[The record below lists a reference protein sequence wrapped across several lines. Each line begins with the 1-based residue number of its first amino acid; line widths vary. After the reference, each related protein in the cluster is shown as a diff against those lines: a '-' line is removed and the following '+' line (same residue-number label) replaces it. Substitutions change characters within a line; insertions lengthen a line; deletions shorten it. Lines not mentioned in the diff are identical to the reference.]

1 MSSLDLSNQLAV
13 SAPGVLAIGAA
24 ADQHGVTPYTAS
36 AEEAAAALVEITGA
50 SVTNVAQ
57 FEVGVPPNLASAASL
72 VDQLAASTSVSEAA
86 MGSLYTLMDPGTALA
101 LTLG

>member
-13 SAPGVLAIGAA
+13 SAPGVLSIGAT

-36 AEEAAAALVEITGA
+36 AQESAAALVEITGA
-50 SVTNVAQ
+50 SVTNVDQ
-57 FEVGVPPNLASAASL
+57 FEVGIPPNLAAAASL
-72 VDQLAASTSVSEAA
+72 VDQLSASTTVSEAA
-86 MGSLYTLMDPGTALA
+86 VGSLYTLMDPGTALA

>member
-1 MSSLDLSNQLAV
+1 MSSFDLSNQLSV
-13 SAPGVLAIGAA
+13 SAPGVLGIGAG
-24 ADQHGVTPYTAS
+24 ADQRGVTPYTAS

-57 FEVGVPPNLASAASL
+57 FETGVPPNLASAASL
-72 VDQLAASTSVSEAA
+72 VDQLATSATVSEAA
-86 MGSLYTLMDPGTALA
+86 MGSLYTLMDPVTALA